1 MIQLGDKIPFLSEVY
16 TYNIFFWQGVRLE
29 GEQASDVRDKLVRD
43 QRIFGTIGYFA
54 TSKYNFVTYLRDGH
68 FVSFNAYAYHEV
80 HFVAKFIWSR
90 TKVPKSS
97 RHEVTFHRRR
107 AVFEPKFCTK
117 LKLCTKPKLCTL
129 WANDIGIFRHTVI
142 GYMNLQCWINN
153 IDHKLYNCKI
163 RWFSISGTLL
173 FLQLLKSYFK
183 YDFFD

>member
-1 MIQLGDKIPFLSEVY
+1 MKGS
-16 TYNIFFWQGVRLE
+16 R
-29 GEQASDVRDKLVRD
+29 RRM
-43 QRIFGTIGYFA
+43 FGT
-54 TSKYNFVTYLRDGH
+54 NWFVTNAYSGQSVTSRRRNITSWH
-68 FVSFNAYAYHEV
+68 IFVTVNVSFNSYACHEV

-183 YDFFD
+183 YDSFD